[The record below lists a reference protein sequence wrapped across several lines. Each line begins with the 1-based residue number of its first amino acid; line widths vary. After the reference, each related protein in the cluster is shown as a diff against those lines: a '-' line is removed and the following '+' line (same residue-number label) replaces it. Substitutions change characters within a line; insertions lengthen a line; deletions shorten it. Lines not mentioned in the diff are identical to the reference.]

1 MTAPNL
7 TSTLTI
13 RGRDEAS
20 AELRKVTDSAG
31 GLSDRLRDATASGS
45 GLSDSLRSIVSGDIS
60 GGLSGLAEA
69 LGVSGVAAGALSAAA
84 GIGATAAAIGAA
96 SVKTTEWSMQIELL
110 RARMDTAFT
119 GGSAEA
125 FAIADAVGVS
135 VAAVVELQTS
145 LRASGAEGE
154 ITVSQLR
161 AMTDAAMALGKD
173 GDEALT
179 AFAAAL
185 RTGATDG
192 LANVGVMVRG
202 KHVIAEYA
210 EALGKST
217 AELSVA
223 ERAQA
228 VLMATQEAANRAVGA
243 GSEVL
248 GRQDDA
254 LDALGNRWEQLKQ
267 VLSALVAGP
276 AARMVESLVAIATA
290 VRDAIPV
297 VLALGRVAIAP
308 VVQIFN
314 ALSAAVEAN
323 AAALR
328 GDFAAAAK
336 LAGKALSSALA
347 PEDAIGNIRRV
358 MEEVDAFGA
367 SSRQAAQ
374 YTAASGTAAQATSG
388 QIGGLA
394 VAFDMF
400 AQAADKA
407 VKTQAKFTAAKPTS
421 PAARRRAAPTP
432 AGRGGDE
439 QDKRAR
445 ETADEWLRE
454 LQAAQAAAEN
464 EAARLQEAARQYD
477 HYRDRVLGAYTEIAT
492 DPSRKAALEIQQI
505 EIAAAR
511 EMAQVQEMMHLS
523 AAQQAELSAAI
534 QVQALERVRAKQVEV
549 RQAVASQ
556 VQAWAG
562 AGLAISQALGV
573 GDAAARASAALQ
585 AIIAGADAFKYA
597 AAGNIPGAIASGAAA
612 IGYAKAALTPAPAAP
627 SGAVAPAVR
636 AAPTPAASGGGGQ
649 SHTTIHLHGIMTTRA
664 EVGVGVAKAM
674 KAAKATGYLPQG
686 VPA

>member
-20 AELRKVTDSAG
+20 AELRKVSDSAG

-110 RARMDTAFT
+110 RARMDTAFV

-154 ITVSQLR
+154 ITVAQLR
-161 AMTDAAMALGKD
+161 AMTDAAMAMGKD

-192 LANVGVMVRG
+192 LAQVGVMVRG
-202 KHVIAEYA
+202 KQAIAEYA
-210 EALGKST
+210 ESLGKAA
-217 AELSVA
+217 AEMSVA

-276 AARMVESLVAIATA
+276 AARMVESLVQIATA

-314 ALSAAVEAN
+314 ALSSAVEAN

-328 GDFAAAAK
+328 GDFAGAAK
-336 LAGKALSSALA
+336 LAGAALRSAIA
-347 PEDAIGNIRRV
+347 PEDAIGGIRKV

-367 SSRQAAQ
+367 ASRQAAQ
-374 YTAASGTAAQATSG
+374 YTQASGIAAQATSG
-388 QIGGLA
+388 QVGGLA

-400 AQAADKA
+400 SQAADKA
-407 VKTQAKFTAAKPTS
+407 VKAQAKFAADKPAK
-421 PAARRRAAPTP
+421 PAARRRAAAAP
-432 AGRGGDE
+432 A
-439 QDKRAR
+439 KRADDEFR
-445 ETADEWLRE
+445 EAAAERLRE
-454 LQAAQAAAEN
+454 LQAAQFAAEN

-492 DPSRKAALEIQQI
+492 DPARKAALEIQQI

-523 AAQQAELSAAI
+523 AAQQAELSSAI

-627 SGAVAPAVR
+627 GGAVAPAVR
-636 AAPTPAASGGGGQ
+636 AAPTPAAGGGGGQ